1 MGVSIRV
8 LPERVN
14 QRRKTH
20 PKGGR
25 HQRDK
30 EAGGNVTSCH
40 MFLPPSSPS
49 MMDSNCA
56 PNEPVL
62 PQAVIVRYFV
72 TTRRKVTYRPSL
84 AKASKTNNKQQTTTT
99 TTKPGCGKAHALQ
112 FSIPEIENATVK
124 EAFTSSGKTGSYGQS
139 PGCKGLACGHV
150 RETKL
155 QAPFMMLTRQI
166 LWRL

>member
-112 FSIPEIENATVK
+112 FT
-124 EAFTSSGKTGSYGQS
+124 Q
-139 PGCKGLACGHV
+139 CKGLACGHV